1 MLRLG
6 LLRAVSVIALGTLA
20 VPAVVAQDAGQD
32 GVLASAQE
40 SAGRGAPV
48 LEMEFELVGAGG
60 PYGGSGNADTPPVLS
75 ARDGAVPGGQDLLEV
90 DIFNSTDFYADRELW
105 TDQRY
110 FRCNS
115 SIGLESVWAA
125 YPGSVDL
132 SGDNFPQTAPW
143 GHCDRDYPR
152 ESIVSPYAFDT
163 AEEHYEALMAEAEAR
178 GGPTLY
184 SQQTMPEWSGIYR
197 RSNAAMPPW
206 QYGHITQMPTFLSLL
221 TEEYQTRFV
230 QQAYHGAASN
240 AAQWPAS
247 YCWPEGFGRYFS
259 GPGIQTFH
267 TYFTPESV
275 LFLGGNADNFVREVK
290 LNREFNFEG
299 ALPRLGDDVPRWY
312 GETVGFWDEDVLV
325 TWTSNI
331 QAWTTHAAFEH
342 SGQLQT
348 VETYT
353 ARYDEDGEFVG
364 LIWETTWYD
373 PEALV
378 EPVRIMFNL
387 DYNRALNEGD
397 PHVFIECNPTIFT
410 VDGRA
415 EPLTPNAT
423 FEYSVPDWFGRPWA
437 QIWERHFEDGMSGT
451 TLGGGALF
459 GF

>member
-1 MLRLG
+1 MRRG
-6 LLRAVSVIALGTLA
+6 LLTTMS
-20 VPAVVAQDAGQD
+20 VVAFAALAAPAAQGQDAGED

-40 SAGRGAPV
+40 SEGRGAPV

-60 PYGGSGNADTPPVLS
+60 PYGGSGNQAEGRPPVLS
-75 ARDGAVPGGQDLLEV
+75 ARDGDIPDGQEVLDV
-90 DIFNSTDFYADRELW
+90 DIFSTTDFYADRELW

-132 SGDNFPQTAPW
+132 SGSNFPETAPW

-152 ESIVSPYAFDT
+152 EAIVSPYAFET
-163 AEEHYEALMAEAEAR
+163 AEEHYAALMAEAEGR
-178 GGPTLY
+178 GGPTQY

-206 QYGHITQMPTFLSLL
+206 QYAHINQMPTFLSLL
-221 TEEYQTRFV
+221 TEDYQTRFV

-275 LFLGGNADNFVREVK
+275 LFMGGNADNFIREVK
-290 LNREFNFEG
+290 LNRDFNFEG
-299 ALPRLGDDVPRWY
+299 AVPRLGDDVPRWY

-353 ARYDEDGEFVG
+353 AR
-364 LIWETTWYD
+364 
-373 PEALV
+373 
-378 EPVRIMFNL
+378 
-387 DYNRALNEGD
+387 
-397 PHVFIECNPTIFT
+397 
-410 VDGRA
+410 
-415 EPLTPNAT
+415 
-423 FEYSVPDWFGRPWA
+423 
-437 QIWERHFEDGMSGT
+437 
-451 TLGGGALF
+451 
-459 GF
+459 